1 MTDSAQKLSQT
12 LHRGLDILEAVAA
25 GCASPA
31 QIAERLSLSR
41 STTYRL
47 AALLAE
53 RGHLNAGGH
62 GYKLGPRMFA
72 LGASAARAVD
82 LPRLAQPILEGL
94 TRDTGDA
101 ANLGVRDGDE
111 VIYVAQSPGTRRLV
125 VRHGVGAR
133 NRLRQTAMG
142 QALMLDSDDEAGE
155 TPEWTAVMRQARTRG
170 LGFHRDEFG
179 DAIVCIA
186 APVRDAAGA
195 IVAAISLSTI
205 PQYLDDE
212 RLERLRGQ
220 VREAGQ
226 ALSRRIGGE

>member
-1 MTDSAQKLSQT
+1 MSENAQKLSQT

-53 RGHLNAGGH
+53 RGHLNTGDR
-62 GYKLGPRMFA
+62 GYQLGPRMFA
-72 LGASAARAVD
+72 LGASAARAVN

-142 QALMLDSDDEAGE
+142 QALMLDTAHGADE
-155 TPEWTAVMRQARTRG
+155 TPEWRDAMRQARASG

-186 APVRDAAGA
+186 APVRNVAGE
-195 IVAAISLSTI
+195 IVAALSLSTI
-205 PQYLDDE
+205 AQYLDDG
-212 RLERLRGQ
+212 RLERIRVL
-220 VREAGQ
+220 VAEAGM

>member
-1 MTDSAQKLSQT
+1 MTDASHKLSQT

-25 GCASPA
+25 GCVSPA

-53 RGHLNAGGH
+53 RGHLDAGGQ
-62 GYKLGPRMFA
+62 GYRLGPRMFA

-82 LPRLAQPILEGL
+82 LPRLAQPILERL

-142 QALMLDSDDEAGE
+142 QALMLDAVDDQE
-155 TPEWTAVMRQARTRG
+155 TPEWRDILRRARVHG
-170 LGFHRDEFG
+170 LGFHRDIGG
-179 DAIVCIA
+179 DDIVCIS

-205 PQYLDDE
+205 PQYLDDA
-212 RLERLRGQ
+212 RLED
-220 VREAGQ
+220 VRALVRQAGL